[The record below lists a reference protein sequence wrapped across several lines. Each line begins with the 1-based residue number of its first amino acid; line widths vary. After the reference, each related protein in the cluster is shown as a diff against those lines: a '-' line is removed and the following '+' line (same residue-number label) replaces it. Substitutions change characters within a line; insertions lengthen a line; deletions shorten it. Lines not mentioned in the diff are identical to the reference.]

1 MRIRSK
7 YTIIITRVN
16 AHHPNRKAYP
26 MRRKAEFK
34 FSQHIHW
41 SSDNGTT
48 QFLWIGLSS
57 CLCCGN

>member
-48 QFLWIGLSS
+48 QFL
-57 CLCCGN
+57 